1 MKCSCYF
8 VLFQVVHTSSK
19 FGHPANWAGYML
31 MGKDIVL
38 RDRSADLAR
47 SLRMMLQ
54 SPQDYLVA
62 TLKTLQAM
70 VNPPPPLS
78 LSCVP
83 LTLAICNRWCL
94 VIKLM

>member
-1 MKCSCYF
+1 MVVWLYGCLVHVYISF
-8 VLFQVVHTSSK
+8 GPVQVVHTSGK
-19 FGHPANWAGYML
+19 YGHPANWAGYML

-54 SPQDYLVA
+54 SPQDYLIA

-70 VNPPPPLS
+70 VN
-78 LSCVP
+78 
-83 LTLAICNRWCL
+83 AIHHSS
-94 VIKLM
+94 

>member
-1 MKCSCYF
+1 M
-8 VLFQVVHTSSK
+8 HTSGK

-54 SPQDYLVA
+54 SPQDYLIA

-70 VNPPPPLS
+70 VRERCGQEIEVFDKSVCLLKFS
-78 LSCVP
+78 L
-83 LTLAICNRWCL
+83 
-94 VIKLM
+94 

>member
-1 MKCSCYF
+1 M
-8 VLFQVVHTSSK
+8 HTSGK
-19 FGHPANWAGYML
+19 YGHPANWAGYML

-54 SPQDYLVA
+54 SPQDYLIA

-70 VNPPPPLS
+70 VSTLHHSSCLMTSLSFAGQIALYIVLS
-78 LSCVP
+78 LHSSELPCQ
-83 LTLAICNRWCL
+83 
-94 VIKLM
+94 

>member
-1 MKCSCYF
+1 MFGVLISPFSFCSP
-8 VLFQVVHTSSK
+8 VQIVHTSGK
-19 FGHPANWAGYML
+19 YGHPANWAGYML

-54 SPQDYLVA
+54 SPQDYLIA

-70 VNPPPPLS
+70 VS
-78 LSCVP
+78 
-83 LTLAICNRWCL
+83 TLHHSS
-94 VIKLM
+94 

>member
-1 MKCSCYF
+1 MIACSLCSS
-8 VLFQVVHTSSK
+8 LQVVHTSGK
-19 FGHPANWAGYML
+19 YGHPANWAGYML

-54 SPQDYLVA
+54 SPQDYLIA

-70 VNPPPPLS
+70 VRENCSQEILPL
-78 LSCVP
+78 
-83 LTLAICNRWCL
+83 
-94 VIKLM
+94 